1 MVQTILIGVAA
12 GLAAALLF
20 LAPASGTV
28 LAFPLFVLTGL
39 PLVIV
44 TLGWGAI
51 AGAVAA
57 AAGAVV
63 IALIYPASAATPAI
77 FICLFGIPIV
87 WLARLVG
94 LTRPQ
99 GNGDAGLQWYP
110 LSRLLLQVTVVAA
123 LAAVVVGFI
132 TGYRS
137 EAMVKD
143 ATSAFLDL
151 AGSVGASAHPPTA
164 ADIEPAVRVYVAFIP
179 FMVSLLLT
187 VIMVFDLWIGGLVA
201 RASSRFRRPL
211 EPLWSVA
218 LPNEILIGFPIAVVL
233 SLFLPGALG
242 QIAEAFAGALA
253 CGLLLVGLA
262 VLHAATFGSSA
273 RIPIL
278 VIVYLLAI
286 FSGIPILL
294 LIVVGLA
301 DNFAHFRARRLPDRS
316 IPN

>member
-1 MVQTILIGVAA
+1 MVQTILIGIAA

-39 PLVIV
+39 PLAIV
-44 TLGWGAI
+44 TLGWGTL
-51 AGAVAA
+51 AGATAA
-57 AAGAVV
+57 ATAAIVV
-63 IALIYPASAATPAI
+63 SLIYPASVAAPAI
-77 FICLFGIPIV
+77 FLCLFGIPIV

-123 LAAVVVGFI
+123 LAAVVVGLI
-132 TGYRS
+132 TGYQS
-137 EAMVKD
+137 EAMVSD
-143 ATSAFLDL
+143 ATAAFLDL
-151 AGSVGASAHPPTA
+151 AVGIGSPAHPPTA
-164 ADIEPAVRVYVAFIP
+164 ADTEPMVRIYVAFVP

-201 RASSRFRRPL
+201 RASSRFIRPP

-233 SLFLPGALG
+233 SLLLPGALG

-262 VLHAATFGSSA
+262 VLHAATLGSSA

-278 VIVYLLAI
+278 VLVYLLAI
-286 FSGIPILL
+286 FSGILILL
-294 LIVVGLA
+294 LIVVGLV
-301 DNFAHFRARRLPDRS
+301 DNFAHFRARRLANRS
-316 IPN
+316 LPN

>member
-1 MVQTILIGVAA
+1 MVQTILIGIAA

-39 PLVIV
+39 PLAIV
-44 TLGWGAI
+44 TLGWGTL
-51 AGAVAA
+51 AGATAA
-57 AAGAVV
+57 ATAAIVV
-63 IALIYPASAATPAI
+63 SLIYPASVAAPAI
-77 FICLFGIPIV
+77 FLCLFGIPIV

-123 LAAVVVGFI
+123 LAAVVVGLI
-132 TGYRS
+132 TGYQS
-137 EAMVKD
+137 EAMVSD
-143 ATSAFLDL
+143 ATAAFLDL
-151 AGSVGASAHPPTA
+151 AVGIGSPAHPPTA
-164 ADIEPAVRVYVAFIP
+164 ADTEPMVRIYVAFVP

-201 RASSRFRRPL
+201 RASSRFIRPP

-233 SLFLPGALG
+233 SLLLPGALG
-242 QIAEAFAGALA
+242 QIAEAFAGALG

-262 VLHAATFGSSA
+262 VLHAATLGSSA

-278 VIVYLLAI
+278 VLVYLLAI
-286 FSGIPILL
+286 FSGILILL
-294 LIVVGLA
+294 LIVVGLV
-301 DNFAHFRARRLPDRS
+301 DNFAHFRARRLANRS
-316 IPN
+316 LPN

>member
-1 MVQTILIGVAA
+1 MVQTILIGIAA

-39 PLVIV
+39 PLAIV
-44 TLGWGAI
+44 TLGWGTL
-51 AGAVAA
+51 AGATAA
-57 AAGAVV
+57 ATAAIVV
-63 IALIYPASAATPAI
+63 SLIYPASVAAPAI
-77 FICLFGIPIV
+77 FLCLFGIPIV

-123 LAAVVVGFI
+123 LAAVVVGLI
-132 TGYRS
+132 TGYQS
-137 EAMVKD
+137 EAMVSD
-143 ATSAFLDL
+143 ATAAFLDL
-151 AGSVGASAHPPTA
+151 AVGIGSLAHPPTA
-164 ADIEPAVRVYVAFIP
+164 ADTEPMVRIYVALVP

-201 RASSRFRRPL
+201 RASSRFIRPP

-233 SLFLPGALG
+233 SLLLPGALG

-262 VLHAATFGSSA
+262 VLHAATLGSSA

-278 VIVYLLAI
+278 VLVYLLAI
-286 FSGIPILL
+286 FSGILILL
-294 LIVVGLA
+294 LIVVGLV
-301 DNFAHFRARRLPDRS
+301 DNFAHFRARRLANRS
-316 IPN
+316 LPN